1 MKLEKILNIID
12 FLRKKEIE
20 DIKIGIILG
29 SGIKEVVENFEI
41 KKEISYSEIPDFPV
55 STAPGHEGKLKFS
68 SFAGKNLLFFC
79 GRFHYYEGYK
89 MEEIVLPVYVIKFL
103 GGKILV
109 ITNAAGGLNPLF
121 SKGDIMRIVDHI
133 NLFPENPLRG
143 KKEEI
148 GERFPSMIDAYD
160 SYLGETFDKVAE
172 EEGISLKKGVY
183 VGWQGPSLETK
194 AEYKFLRII
203 GADAVGMSTVPEV
216 IVARSLGLKVLG
228 ISIITNMGIG
238 DITPHSP
245 EEIIEV
251 AKNSSK
257 ILGRLILKWIERLQV

>member
-1 MKLEKILNIID
+1 MKLERVLNIID
-12 FLRKKEIE
+12 FLRKNGIE
-20 DIKIGIILG
+20 NIKIGIILG
-29 SGIKEVVENFEI
+29 SGIKEVIENFEI
-41 KKEISYSEIPDFPV
+41 KKDIAYSEIPEFPV
-55 STAPGHEGKLKFS
+55 STAPGHPGRLKFS
-68 SFAGKNLLFFC
+68 QFKGKNILFFC

-89 MEEIVLPVYVIKFL
+89 MDEIVLPIYLIKFL
-103 GGKILV
+103 NGDILV

-143 KKEEI
+143 KNDEKI
-148 GERFPSMIDAYD
+148 GERFTSMIDAYD
-160 SYLGETFDKVAE
+160 PYLGEIFDKVAE

-203 GADAVGMSTVPEV
+203 GGDAVGMSTIPEV
-216 IVARSLGLKVLG
+216 IVARYLGLKVLG
-228 ISIITNMGIG
+228 ISIITNMGVG

-251 AKNSSK
+251 ARNSSK
-257 ILGRLILKWIERLQV
+257 ILGRLILKWIEKL

>member
-1 MKLEKILNIID
+1 MLEKILKITD
-12 FLRKKEIE
+12 FLRKEGIE
-20 DIKIGIILG
+20 NVKIGIILG
-29 SGIKEVVENFEI
+29 SGIKEVIENFEI
-41 KKEISYSEIPDFPV
+41 KKEIPYCKIPDFPI

-68 SFAGKNLLFFC
+68 SFLGKNILFFC

-89 MEEIVLPVYVIKFL
+89 MDDIVLPVYITKFL
-103 GGKILV
+103 NGEILV
-109 ITNAAGGLNPLF
+109 TTNAAGGLNPLF

-143 KKEEI
+143 KNDKRI
-148 GERFPSMIDAYD
+148 GERFPSMINAYD
-160 SYLGETFDKVAE
+160 PHLGDIFDKIAE

-183 VGWQGPSLETK
+183 VGWQGPSFETK

-203 GADAVGMSTVPEV
+203 GADAVGMSTIPEV
-216 IVARSLGLKVLG
+216 IVARYLGLKVLG

-238 DITPHSP
+238 DVTSHSP

-251 AKNSSK
+251 ARNSSK
-257 ILGRLILKWIERLQV
+257 ILGRLLLKWIERL

>member
-1 MKLEKILNIID
+1 MKLDRVLNIVD
-12 FLRKKEIE
+12 FLRKKGFEE
-20 DIKIGIILG
+20 IKIGIILG

-41 KKEISYSEIPDFPV
+41 KKEISYFEIPDFPV

-68 SFAGKNLLFFC
+68 SFTGKNVLFFC

-89 MEEIVLPVYVIKFL
+89 MDDIVLPVYITKFL
-103 GGKILV
+103 GGEILV
-109 ITNAAGGLNPLF
+109 VTNAAGGLNPLF

-143 KKEEI
+143 KNNEKI

-160 SYLGETFDKVAE
+160 PYLGAIFDKVAE

-183 VGWQGPSLETK
+183 VGWQGPSLETR

-203 GADAVGMSTVPEV
+203 GADAVGMSTIPEV
-216 IVARSLGLKVLG
+216 IVARYLGLKVLG

-238 DITPHSP
+238 NITPHSP

-251 AKNSSK
+251 ARNSSR
-257 ILGRLILKWIERLQV
+257 ILGRLLLKWIEKL

>member
-1 MKLEKILNIID
+1 MRLERVLKITD
-12 FLRKKEIE
+12 FLKGEGI
-20 DIKIGIILG
+20 DNIQIGIILG
-29 SGIKEVVENFEI
+29 SGIKEIVENFNI
-41 KKEISYSEIPDFPV
+41 RKEISYSEIPDFPI

-68 SFAGKNLLFFC
+68 SFAGKNILFFC

-89 MEEIVLPVYVIKFL
+89 MDDIVLPVYLTKFL
-103 GGKILV
+103 SGEILV
-109 ITNAAGGLNPLF
+109 TTNAAGGLNPLF

-143 KKEEI
+143 KNDEKI

-160 SYLGETFDKVAE
+160 PYLGEIFDKVAE
-172 EEGISLKKGVY
+172 EEGISLKRGIY

-203 GADAVGMSTVPEV
+203 GADAVGMSTTPEV
-216 IVARSLGLKVLG
+216 IIARYLGLKVLG

-251 AKNSSK
+251 ARNSSK
-257 ILGRLILKWIERLQV
+257 ILGKLLLKWIERL